1 LSARVFI
8 VDDRAFFRAGLRR
21 VLVEHDFDV
30 VGEAE
35 SGEAAL
41 PLIERRDPEVVVMD
55 LSMDGMSGV
64 EATRMLCRRHPG
76 MAILV
81 VTVSL
86 TETDVLDALEA
97 GASGY
102 LLKDSSPK
110 EIVAALTAAL
120 AGDMPLSPRVAS
132 LVVQRARR
140 LEGADSFAGTVEN
153 LGDRELEILRLVAQG
168 LNNGAIA
175 RELFLSETTVKRQLS
190 TLFDKLEVGNR
201 VQAAIWAAR
210 AGVV

>member
-8 VDDRAFFRAGLRR
+8 VDDHPFFRAGLRS
-21 VLVEHDFDV
+21 VLVENDFDV

>member
-1 LSARVFI
+1 LSPRVFI
-8 VDDRAFFRAGLRR
+8 VDDHPFFRAGLRS
-21 VLVEHDFDV
+21 VLVENDFDV